1 MSTDVRSSIGADA
14 ALLDPS
20 SGVARLGLGCA
31 GLMQLPS
38 RRARQR
44 LLGEAF
50 ERGIDH
56 FDVARMYGLGMAEA
70 ELGRFAIGRRREQV
84 TIATKFGIDAG
95 SSRLAR
101 LQAPAR
107 FALARMPALRGA
119 VKRRAG
125 EGARERRRYD
135 AAGAR
140 ASLETSLRQLGSD
153 HVDIF
158 FVHDPGPGDEVD
170 LEGIGEL
177 CEELVGRGTV
187 RAWGISGDPDPCLEL
202 ARAGRA
208 TVLQV
213 RDDVFAPVADS
224 PSLPPRIGFGVLAG
238 ALARIQGHL
247 ADDGPRRRW
256 SAATGRD
263 CGRAE
268 VLASLLLHDALERN
282 RGGGGVLFA
291 TTRRERLGAAAAV
304 AAQVASGS
312 EEPALAAF
320 RECVRTD
327 FGPPEAT
334 GG

>member
-1 MSTDVRSSIGADA
+1 MR
-14 ALLDPS
+14 
-20 SGVARLGLGCA
+20 
-31 GLMQLPS
+31 LPS

-70 ELGRFAIGRRREQV
+70 ELGRFASGRRREQI
-84 TIATKFGIDAG
+84 TIATKFGIDPG
-95 SSRLAR
+95 SPRLAR

-107 FALARMPALRGA
+107 LALAKVPALRNA
-119 VKRRAG
+119 ARRRAD
-125 EGARERRRYD
+125 GARERRRYD

-153 HVDIF
+153 HVDVF

-177 CEELVGRGTV
+177 CEELVERGTV
-187 RAWGISGDPDPCLEL
+187 RAWGISGDPDPCLAL
-202 ARAGRA
+202 ARAGTG

-213 RDDVFAPVADS
+213 RDDVFAPVGDS
-224 PSLPPRIGFGVLAG
+224 ASLPPRIGFGVLAA
-238 ALARIQGHL
+238 ALPRIQRHL
-247 ADDGPRRRW
+247 ANDGRRRRW

-263 CGRAE
+263 CGRADL
-268 VLASLLLHDALERN
+268 LASLLLRDALERN
-282 RGGGGVLFA
+282 RGGGVLFA
-291 TTRRERLGAAAAV
+291 TTRRERLGAAAAI

-312 EEPALAAF
+312 EEPALEAF
-320 RECVRTD
+320 RECVRAD
-327 FGPPEAT
+327 FGAPEAV

>member
-1 MSTDVRSSIGADA
+1 MATEGSTHIGAGLG
-14 ALLDPS
+14 LLDPS
-20 SGVARLGLGCA
+20 NEVVRLGFGCA

-70 ELGRFAIGRRREQV
+70 ELGRFAIGRRREQI

-95 SSRLAR
+95 SPRLAR

-107 FALARMPALRGA
+107 LALAKVPALRDA
-119 VKRRAG
+119 ARRRAVG
-125 EGARERRRYD
+125 PRERRRYD

-153 HVDIF
+153 HVDLF
-158 FVHDPGPGDEVD
+158 FVHDPGPSDEVD

-177 CEELVGRGTV
+177 CEELVARGTV
-187 RAWGISGDPDPCLEL
+187 RAWGISGDPDPCLAL
-202 ARAGRA
+202 AGAG

-213 RDDVFAPVADS
+213 REDVFAPVGDPAA
-224 PSLPPRIGFGVLAG
+224 LPPRIGFGILAA
-238 ALARIQGHL
+238 ALPRIQRHL
-247 ADDGPRRRW
+247 VDDGRRRRW

-263 CGRAE
+263 CGRAD
-268 VLASLLLHDALERN
+268 VLAALLLRDALERN
-282 RGGGGVLFA
+282 RGGGVLFA
-291 TTRRERLGAAAAV
+291 TTRRGRLGAAAAL
-304 AAQVASGS
+304 AAQVSSGS
-312 EEPALAAF
+312 EEPALEAF
-320 RECVRTD
+320 RECVRAD
-327 FGPPEAT
+327 FGAPVAA